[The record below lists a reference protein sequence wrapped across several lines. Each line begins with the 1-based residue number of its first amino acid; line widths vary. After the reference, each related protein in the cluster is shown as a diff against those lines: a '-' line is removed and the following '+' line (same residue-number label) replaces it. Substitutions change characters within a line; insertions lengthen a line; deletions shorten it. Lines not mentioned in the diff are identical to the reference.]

1 MGIIGRTIILF
12 LLAIVLMIAGFV
24 KKSKVLIAISIT
36 AFAISLGMFL
46 LVWHALGY
54 M

>member
-1 MGIIGRTIILF
+1 MGIMVRILILF
-12 LLAIVLMIAGFV
+12 LFSIVLMIAGFV
-24 KKSKVLIAISIT
+24 KKSKLLKGISIT

-46 LVWHALGY
+46 LVWYALAY